1 MIQFLKIKYEFKLK
15 INKLIKKFNNKNNIY
30 FNLAKRWFIN
40 MYNKKCLSSLIQP
53 NFNQSK
59 KLMRCYG
66 KKKILLIDP
75 INYLHKII
83 FLWFNVIFLK
93 NYDKSQ
99 TNTHHIYDKK
109 KSVLSII
116 KKSIN
121 KFADLK
127 VTYSRTKNIIQIK
140 HT

>member
-83 FLWFNVIFLK
+83 FLWFNAIFKK
-93 NYDKSQ
+93 NSDKSQ

-109 KSVLSII
+109 NLFYLS
-116 KKSIN
+116 
-121 KFADLK
+121 
-127 VTYSRTKNIIQIK
+127 
-140 HT
+140 